1 MRPFVIYGD
10 QILRGRSDLPKT
22 AHRGREPGG
31 RGLDL
36 LRAMREAG
44 PRRLRTDRIGLHR
57 LHRPDPDVPMA
68 ETGRRS

>member
-10 QILRGRSDLPKT
+10 QILRGRADLPKA
-22 AHRGREPGG
+22 AHRGRKPGG
-31 RGLDL
+31 QGLEL

-44 PRRLRTDRIGLHR
+44 PRLRTDRIRLHR
-57 LHRPDPDVPMA
+57 LHRPDPDVPIA